1 LAKDLNNHSKYF
13 DMAKCNICEKE
24 FDSDRGLHIHQ
35 SQVHTEDEESTDPE
49 EQSTENQEPVN
60 YDNGSFSIQLS
71 ATHALLGV
79 FLIGMVTGGFGHTV
93 LDNSVLTD
101 NSQNLEPDTDTNP
114 QPSGSQDDGQPTG
127 GAETET
133 VSIEDITSEGEPVLG
148 DSDAPV
154 TIFLYEDYQCPFCQQ
169 FEQGAVPQIVSNY
182 VDSGQVKLVWKDLPL
197 PQIGHEWAE
206 PAAAAM
212 ECVYREGGND
222 AFWNVKDQVF
232 NNQGSIS
239 LNNVED
245 QIKSY
250 ASQEG
255 VSSSA
260 VQSCIDNDNPME
272 EVNGDTQEASQVG
285 ANGTPTS
292 IIGGEKVVGA
302 QPFDQI
308 QPVIERQLNG

>member
-1 LAKDLNNHSKYF
+1 VKRNLIRIEVFTFISLRYILR
-13 DMAKCNICEKE
+13 M
-24 FDSDRGLHIHQ
+24 
-35 SQVHTEDEESTDPE
+35 DEESTDPE

-60 YDNGSFSIQLS
+60 YDNGSFSFQLS

-212 ECVYREGGND
+212 EMYTEKAETMLSGTLRTKCSIT
-222 AFWNVKDQVF
+222 KD
-232 NNQGSIS
+232 
-239 LNNVED
+239 LL
-245 QIKSY
+245 
-250 ASQEG
+250 A
-255 VSSSA
+255 
-260 VQSCIDNDNPME
+260 
-272 EVNGDTQEASQVG
+272 
-285 ANGTPTS
+285 
-292 IIGGEKVVGA
+292 
-302 QPFDQI
+302 
-308 QPVIERQLNG
+308 